1 MKYVFHICLS
11 LLFATSFAQMLYGV
25 LLEMITE
32 TLVGLIAICRLLFD
46 SN

>member
-1 MKYVFHICLS
+1 MKYVFHICSSLS
-11 LLFATSFAQMLYGV
+11 FATSFAQMFYGF

-32 TLVGLIAICRLLFD
+32 RLVGHIATCRLLFD